1 MSKSKPKFEIEDI
14 KRLYIRAD
22 YKNYKY
28 KREIKNSDGEILEIE
43 TRKVEAFLIQSAL
56 LEGILCEI
64 AFKIMGT
71 NFPCV
76 YGKRDK
82 RYGLNSV
89 IDDLYLLKV
98 ISDDECKQL
107 EKFKNARNT
116 YFHTLLKQNPEKLE
130 SELGKE
136 YNNFKEITWSMV
148 KKLEKLYKK

>member
-1 MSKSKPKFEIEDI
+1 
-14 KRLYIRAD
+14 
-22 YKNYKY
+22 
-28 KREIKNSDGEILEIE
+28 
-43 TRKVEAFLIQSAL
+43 
-56 LEGILCEI
+56 
-64 AFKIMGT
+64 MGT

-116 YFHTLLKQNPEKLE
+116 YFHTLLKQDPEKLE